1 MSPDEEADERTHLL
15 DPRVAALASYRKG
28 SRRLNNV
35 QSGASS
41 IISSHVSREEQ
52 ELAGTAVGEGL
63 PYNDYTTID
72 WPHDLVILIQPDVA
86 QSC

>member
-1 MSPDEEADERTHLL
+1 
-15 DPRVAALASYRKG
+15 
-28 SRRLNNV
+28 V